1 MTKKHLDEQSGLDSR
16 VDHWVDY
23 FYNRGISLELINEY
37 KVFIRHLMS
46 KDLPIIFELEHLSEL
61 IGIKYPEFLKII
73 NNPDEYY
80 RHFEIKKRKG
90 GKREILAPL
99 PSLLHCQR
107 WVYKEILTKS
117 VVHDNAHGFITNRS
131 IITNASLH
139 LNKKCIL
146 KMDIKDFFPSIPI
159 NWVINYF
166 SSLGYPNNVSYY
178 LSAICCCDNVLPQ
191 GAATSPYLSNILLL
205 SLDDRLTRLS
215 KKYNLVYSRYADDM
229 NFSGEYIPSNFSK
242 IVSEIISSYGLE
254 ANSGK
259 TQLLTKR
266 GKRIITGLSVSGDTL
281 TIPRNKKREIR
292 KELHYIEKFG
302 YLSHA
307 AKLKIKNPAYIDSL
321 EGKLTFWLQVEP
333 DNAFAKSGLL
343 LIRNIRK

>member
-1 MTKKHLDEQSGLDSR
+1 MIKKLLDNKSDLDSR
-16 VDHWVDY
+16 INNWIEY
-23 FYNRGISLELINEY
+23 FNNRGISLELTNEY
-37 KVFIRHLMS
+37 MVFIRHLLS
-46 KDLPIIFELEHLSEL
+46 KNLPVIFELEHLSL
-61 IGIKYPEFLKII
+61 LLGIQYSEFLKLI

-80 RHFEIKKRKG
+80 RKFDIKKRKG

-107 WVYKEILTKS
+107 WIYKEILTKS
-117 VVHDNAHGFITNRS
+117 VIHDNAHGFITNRS

-166 SSLGYPNNVSYY
+166 SSLGYPNNISYY
-178 LSAICCCDNVLPQ
+178 LSAICCCNDSLPQ
-191 GAATSPYLSNILLL
+191 GAATSPYLSNILLF
-205 SLDDRLTRLS
+205 SLDDRLTKLS
-215 KKYNLVYSRYADDM
+215 KKYNLIYSRYADDM
-229 NFSGEYIPSNFSK
+229 NFSGEYIPSNYSE
-242 IVSEIISSYGLE
+242 IVSEIIFSYGLE
-254 ANSGK
+254 ANESK
-259 TQLLTKR
+259 TQLLTRR
-266 GKRIITGLSVSGDTL
+266 GKRIITGLSVSGEAL

-292 KELHYIEKFG
+292 KEVHYIEKFG

-333 DNAFAKSGLL
+333 NNAFAKSGLS
-343 LIRNIRK
+343 LIKSIRE

>member
-1 MTKKHLDEQSGLDSR
+1 MIKKTFDNNSSLDSK
-16 VDHWVDY
+16 VNNWIEY
-23 FYNRGISLELINEY
+23 FNNRGVSLELIDEY
-37 KVFIRHLMS
+37 KTFIHNLIS
-46 KDLPIIFELEHLSEL
+46 KDLPVIFELEHLSQL
-61 IGIKYPEFLKII
+61 LGIQYSEFLKLI
-73 NNPDEYY
+73 NNPSEYY
-80 RHFEIKKRKG
+80 RKFDIKKRKG

-117 VVHDNAHGFITNRS
+117 ITHNNAHGFIANRS

-166 SSLGYPNNVSYY
+166 SSLGYPNNISYY
-178 LSAICCCDNVLPQ
+178 LSAICCCNDSLPQ
-191 GAATSPYLSNILLL
+191 GAATSPYLSNILLF
-205 SLDDRLTRLS
+205 SLDDRLNKLS

-229 NFSGEYIPSNFSK
+229 NFSGEYIPSHFSE
-242 IVSEIISSYGLE
+242 IVSEIILSYGLE
-254 ANSGK
+254 ANKNK
-259 TQLLTKR
+259 TQLLTKK
-266 GKRIITGLSVSGDTL
+266 GKRIITGLSVSGDKLTL
-281 TIPRNKKREIR
+281 PRNKKREIR
-292 KELHYIEKFG
+292 KEVHYIEKFG

-307 AKLKIKNPAYIDSL
+307 AKLKIKNPAYIYSL

-333 DNAFAKSGLL
+333 NNAFAKSGLL
-343 LIRNIRK
+343 LIKSIRE